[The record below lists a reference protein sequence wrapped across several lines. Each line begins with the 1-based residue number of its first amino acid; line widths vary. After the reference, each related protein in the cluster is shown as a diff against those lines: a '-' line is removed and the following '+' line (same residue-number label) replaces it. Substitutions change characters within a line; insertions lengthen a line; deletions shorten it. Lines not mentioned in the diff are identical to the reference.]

1 MKSEAW
7 AAALLI
13 VFFLPA
19 AAQQKAGTGL
29 PDKYKKW
36 LEEEV
41 VYIITAKERDVFLKL
56 QSDRER
62 EMFIEAFW
70 KQRDPNPGAPRNEFR
85 EEHYRR
91 LQYANENFG
100 RSSSLPGWKTD
111 RGRIHIILGPPQN
124 IESYEDVMN
133 VYPTQIWFYLGDP
146 EIGLPTAFNVIFFK
160 KEGMGNYILYSP
172 VDDGPESLIA
182 GALGGFQNEQA
193 AYLALRKLEPNL
205 AREALT
211 LIPGERVSPGTI
223 SLASNM
229 LISQIYSAPQR
240 RVSDSY
246 AEALLKYKDS
256 VEVEYTANY
265 IGCEAQAQVFRSE
278 EGTFLVHFTVE
289 PQKLSLDEF
298 EGKYTANFDLNGRLT
313 DAAGRTVYQFDRPFS
328 VSLTPSELE
337 GVRGTTL
344 ALQDMFPCL
353 PGQYK
358 FDLLIKNTV
367 SKEFATYEVGL
378 TVPSPSAAGPALGAP
393 LLAYGLEPSLAPS
406 GEEVP
411 FRVAGKQAVSQA
423 HKIFTRQD
431 TLFVIAQAYGLPA
444 AWGNEGR
451 VRFSYD
457 KDGKTVLIQAR
468 TLAEVRTGETIVE
481 AQPLAAFSPG
491 YYDLTI
497 ALLDPAGQPAQS
509 QEAHFEVSLA
519 PSLPRP
525 RILAKVLQPENRAD
539 WDYVLGLQAI
549 NQGELEEGRVFM
561 GKAYARNPKQAAFVL
576 GYAQSLFFLKDYGRA
591 RDVLLPLLKEEDTP
605 LDAYALLGRTTH
617 ALGQY
622 GEAIGFYREYL
633 TRAGTNLEIMNL
645 IGTCQY
651 QMGDKAAALATWR
664 RSLAINPKQEQIQK
678 LVDSLLKK

>member
-1 MKSEAW
+1 MLSGLVGVEK
-7 AAALLI
+7 
-13 VFFLPA
+13 VQLPER
-19 AAQQKAGTGL
+19 
-29 PDKYKKW
+29 YRKW
-36 LEEEV
+36 VEEEV
-41 VYIITAKERDVFLKL
+41 PYIITPKEKDIYFKL
-56 QSDRER
+56 STDRER
-62 EMFIEAFW
+62 EAFVEAFW
-70 KQRDPNPGAPRNEFR
+70 KQRDPTPGTPENEFR
-85 EEHYRR
+85 TEHYRR
-91 LQYANENFG
+91 LGYANQIYG
-100 RSSSLPGWKTD
+100 RGSSKAGWRTD
-111 RGRIHIILGPPQN
+111 RGRIYIILGEPKT
-124 IESYEDVMN
+124 IETFDTINGVVPVE
-133 VYPTQIWFYLGDP
+133 IWFYQTETDS
-146 EIGLPTAFNVIFFK
+146 GLLPAFNMIFYK
-160 KEGMGNYILYSP
+160 RQGTGEYTLYSP
-172 VDDGPESLIA
+172 VQDGPESLIA
-182 GALGGFQNEQA
+182 DSMQSYSNDRA
-193 AYLALRKLEPNL
+193 AYEALRQLAPNL
-205 AREALT
+205 APQTLS
-211 LIPGERVSPGTI
+211 LIPGEHVPAGTI
-223 SLASNM
+223 SLASNRLM
-229 LISQIYSAPQR
+229 QNIYESPQKK
-240 RVSDSY
+240 VDDAY

-265 IGCEAQAQVFRSE
+265 IGCEAQAQVLQSDAGPFV
-278 EGTFLVHFTVE
+278 VHFSVE

-378 TVPSPSAAGPALGAP
+378 TVPSPSAAGPALGVP

-406 GEEVP
+406 GEEIP

-451 VRFSYD
+451 VRFSFD
-457 KDGKTVLIQAR
+457 KDGKTVLTQAR

-561 GKAYARNPKQAAFVL
+561 EKAYARNPKQAAFVL

-591 RDVLLPLLKEEDTP
+591 RDVLLPLLKEEDAP
-605 LDAYALLGRTTH
+605 PDAYALLGRTMH

-622 GEAIGFYREYL
+622 GEAIGYYREYL